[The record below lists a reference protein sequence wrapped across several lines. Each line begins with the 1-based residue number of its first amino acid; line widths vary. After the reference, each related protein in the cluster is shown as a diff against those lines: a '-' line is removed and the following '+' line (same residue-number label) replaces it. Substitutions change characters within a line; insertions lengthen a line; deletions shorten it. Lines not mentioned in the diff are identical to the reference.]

1 MITKKYA
8 SAFFPTN
15 LPSLLVAEGVDTIVL
30 TGCSTSGW
38 VRAVAVDGISHG
50 YRVIVPE
57 ECVSDRAEGPHY
69 ANLFDIN
76 AKYGD
81 VVTTAE
87 VVKYFGV
94 LAAKVGERRAAAA
107 TAR

>member
-1 MITKKYA
+1 MSHQDELKQRSVHPGRSFDPRSQEIGDA
-8 SAFFPTN
+8 A
-15 LPSLLVAEGVDTIVL
+15 
-30 TGCSTSGW
+30 
-38 VRAVAVDGISHG
+38 AVDGISHG

-57 ECVSDRAEGPHY
+57 ECVSDRAEGSDY
-69 ANLFDIN
+69 ASLFDIN